1 MQVGTVKEIKA
12 HEYRVGL
19 TPSCARAYTARGHK
33 VVVESGAGSNAGFS
47 DAEYAAAGAV
57 IETDRKRIFD
67 TCEMIIKV
75 KDPQPSEFDLF
86 HQGQILCTYLH
97 LAASKEV
104 TLALM
109 GKKIKAIAYETIE
122 TEDGSLPCLTPM
134 SEIAGRLS
142 VQEGAKY
149 LEKTCKM
156 SPELA
161 KGVNLYMGDCV
172 YYNVA
177 QDLER
182 SYKSLDEAI
191 S

>member
-33 VVVESGAGSNAGFS
+33 VVVESGAGSNTGFS

-75 KDPQPSEFDLF
+75 K
-86 HQGQILCTYLH
+86 
-97 LAASKEV
+97 
-104 TLALM
+104 
-109 GKKIKAIAYETIE
+109 AIAYETIE
-122 TEDGSLPCLTPM
+122 TEDRSLPCLTPM

-149 LEKTCKM
+149 LEKTCKKYPPN
-156 SPELA
+156 SPKESIFTWETVSIITSHRTSNYPINPSNYPINPSM
-161 KGVNLYMGDCV
+161 K
-172 YYNVA
+172 
-177 QDLER
+177 Q
-182 SYKSLDEAI
+182 
-191 S
+191 